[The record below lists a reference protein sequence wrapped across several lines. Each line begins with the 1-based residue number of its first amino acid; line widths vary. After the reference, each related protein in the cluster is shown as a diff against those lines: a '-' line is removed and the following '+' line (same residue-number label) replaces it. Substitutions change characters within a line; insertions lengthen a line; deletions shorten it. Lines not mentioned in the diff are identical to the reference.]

1 MGFLNIILQ
10 FLLTYN
16 SYGAKKDRCMYIRA
30 TGNISPQKTFGHQ
43 PLVDVVAY
51 SSNRL
56 ACIEPDY
63 KDFIDPKQ
71 IRRMSRIIRM
81 GVAAAMECLQEA
93 DIKIPAAIVTGTA
106 YGCLEDTNSFL
117 SKMVEFNEELLTPT
131 AFIQSTHNT
140 IGAQIGLMLQCNN
153 YNNAFVHRGFSF
165 ESALLDGMMLLK
177 ENEATNVLIGAID
190 EITNTS
196 HAILNRMGLYKQGPV
211 SNLDIYNTKTKGT
224 IAGEGAAFF
233 LLANDPS
240 TTDYAKLDGLH
251 TFYKPDGIDEIEKQ
265 IVSFIERQSI
275 SMKDIDLIIT
285 GKNGDATGDEVYE
298 QLAHTVFN
306 NKDSINYKYLC
317 GEYPTAA
324 AFAMWLAANIVRSG
338 KVPQALNYTGSEE
351 KKIKRV
357 LIYNHYQGIH
367 HSLSLLSAC

>member
-1 MGFLNIILQ
+1 
-10 FLLTYN
+10 
-16 SYGAKKDRCMYIRA
+16 MYIRA

-43 PLVDVVAY
+43 PLGEAVAY
-51 SSNRL
+51 TGNRL

-63 KDFIDPKQ
+63 KVFIDPKQ

-93 DIKIPAAIVTGTA
+93 GVKVPDAIITGTA

-131 AFIQSTHNT
+131 SFIQSTHNT
-140 IGAQIGLMLQCNN
+140 IGGQIGLMLQCNN

-177 ENEATNVLIGAID
+177 ENDANNVLVGAID

-196 HAILNRMGLYKQGPV
+196 HTILNRLGLYKQGPV
-211 SNLDIYNTKTKGT
+211 SNLDIYKTKTKGT
-224 IAGEGAAFF
+224 IAGEGASFF
-233 LLANDPS
+233 LIAHEPS

-251 TFYKPDGIDEIEKQ
+251 TFYKPDGITEIEKQ
-265 IVSFIERQSI
+265 ITSFLEKHAVSIN
-275 SMKDIDLIIT
+275 DIDLIIT
-285 GKNGDATGDEVYE
+285 GKNGDAGEDKIYE
-298 QLAHTVFN
+298 QLGKTVFDS
-306 NKDSINYKYLC
+306 KDTVDYKYLC

-324 AFAMWLAANIVRSG
+324 AFAMWLAANTIKAG
-338 KVPQALNYTGSEE
+338 KLPAMLNATVTTDT
-351 KKIKRV
+351 KIDRV

>member
-1 MGFLNIILQ
+1 
-10 FLLTYN
+10 
-16 SYGAKKDRCMYIRA
+16 MYIRA

-43 PLVDVVAY
+43 PLVDVVEY
-51 SSNRL
+51 TGNRL

-93 DIKIPAAIVTGTA
+93 ELKVPDAIVTGTA

-177 ENEATNVLIGAID
+177 ENDATNVLVGAID

-196 HAILNRMGLYKQGPV
+196 HTILNRMGLYKQGPI
-211 SNLDIYNTKTKGT
+211 SNLHIYKTKTKGT
-224 IAGEGAAFF
+224 IAGEGAVFF
-233 LLANDPS
+233 LLANEGSPN
-240 TTDYAKLDGLH
+240 DYAKLDALH
-251 TFYKPDGIDEIEKQ
+251 TFYKPEGMTEIENQ
-265 IVSFIERQSI
+265 IISFLERQSV
-275 SMKDIDLIIT
+275 SMTDVDLVIT
-285 GKNGDATGDEVYE
+285 GKNGDASSDEVYK
-298 QLAHTVFN
+298 QLGKTVFS
-306 NKDSINYKYLC
+306 NKDCVDYKYLC

-324 AFAMWLAANIVRSG
+324 AFAMWLAAITIKSG
-338 KVPQALNYTGSEE
+338 KLPEVVNNTTD
-351 KKIKRV
+351 KKINKILMV
-357 LIYNHYQGIH
+357 NMKKN
-367 HSLSLLSAC
+367 

>member
-1 MGFLNIILQ
+1 
-10 FLLTYN
+10 
-16 SYGAKKDRCMYIRA
+16 MYIRA

-43 PLVDVVAY
+43 PLAEAVVY
-51 SSNRL
+51 TGNRL

-81 GVAAAMECLQEA
+81 GVAAAMECLHEA
-93 DIKIPAAIVTGTA
+93 GVKVPDAIVTGTA

-117 SKMVEFNEELLTPT
+117 SKMVEFKEELLTPT

-140 IGAQIGLMLQCNN
+140 IGAQIGLLLQCNN

-177 ENEATNVLIGAID
+177 EKDATNVLVGAID

-196 HAILNRMGLYKQGPV
+196 HTILSRFGLYKKGPV
-211 SNLDIYNTKTKGT
+211 SNLDIYKTKSDGT

-233 LLANDPS
+233 LLAAEPS
-240 TTDYAKLDGLH
+240 ATDYAKLDGLH
-251 TFYKPDGIDEIEKQ
+251 TFYKPEGIAIIKSQ
-265 IVSFIERQSI
+265 IADFLSKHDVSIN
-275 SMKDIDLIIT
+275 DIDLIIT
-285 GKNGDATGDEVYE
+285 GKNGDVSSDEVYDHLTE
-298 QLAHTVFN
+298 TVFS
-306 NKDSINYKYLC
+306 NKAIVNYKYLC

-324 AFAMWLAANIVRSG
+324 SFAMWLAAATIKAG
-338 KVPQALNYTGSEE
+338 KLSPALGPVVFPD
-351 KKIKRV
+351 KKINRI
-357 LIYNHYQGIH
+357 LIYNHHQGIH

>member
-1 MGFLNIILQ
+1 
-10 FLLTYN
+10 
-16 SYGAKKDRCMYIRA
+16 MYIRA

-43 PLVDVVAY
+43 PLGEAVAY
-51 SSNRL
+51 TGNRL

-63 KDFIDPKQ
+63 KVFIDPKQ

-93 DIKIPAAIVTGTA
+93 GVKVPDAIITGTA

-131 AFIQSTHNT
+131 SFIQSTHNT
-140 IGAQIGLMLQCNN
+140 IGGQIGLMLQCNN

-177 ENEATNVLIGAID
+177 ENDANNVLVGAID

-196 HAILNRMGLYKQGPV
+196 HTILNRLGLYKQGPV
-211 SNLDIYNTKTKGT
+211 SNLDIYKTKTKGT
-224 IAGEGAAFF
+224 IAGEGATFF
-233 LLANDPS
+233 LFAHEPA

-251 TFYKPDGIDEIEKQ
+251 TFYKPDGITEIEKQ
-265 IVSFIERQSI
+265 ITSFLEKHAVSIN
-275 SMKDIDLIIT
+275 DIDLIIT
-285 GKNGDATGDEVYE
+285 GKNGDAGEDKIYE
-298 QLAHTVFN
+298 QLGKTVFDS
-306 NKDSINYKYLC
+306 KDTVDYKYLC

-324 AFAMWLAANIVRSG
+324 AFAMWLAANTIKAG
-338 KVPQALNYTGSEE
+338 KLPAMLNATVTTD
-351 KKIKRV
+351 KKIDRV

>member
-1 MGFLNIILQ
+1 
-10 FLLTYN
+10 
-16 SYGAKKDRCMYIRA
+16 MYIRA

-43 PLVDVVAY
+43 PLVDAAAY
-51 SSNRL
+51 TGNRL

-63 KDFIDPKQ
+63 KEFIDPKQ

-93 DIKIPAAIVTGTA
+93 GTKAPDAIITGTA

-131 AFIQSTHNT
+131 SFIQSTHNT

-177 ENEATNVLIGAID
+177 EKDASNVLIGAID

-196 HAILNRMGLYKQGPV
+196 HTILNRMGLYKQGPV
-211 SNLDIYNTKTKGT
+211 SNLDIYKNKTKGT
-224 IAGEGAAFF
+224 IAGEGATFF
-233 LLANDPS
+233 LLANEPS
-240 TTDYAKLDGLH
+240 ATDYAKLDGLH
-251 TFYKPDGIDEIEKQ
+251 TFYRPEGNAEIKKQITSFLERHSVSMDEI
-265 IVSFIERQSI
+265 
-275 SMKDIDLIIT
+275 DLVIT
-285 GKNGDATGDEVYE
+285 GKNGDAGSDKIYE
-298 QLAHTVFN
+298 QLGETVFN
-306 NKDSINYKYLC
+306 AKNTVNYKHLS
-317 GEYPTAA
+317 GEYPTAV
-324 AFAMWLAANIVRSG
+324 AFAMWLAAVTIRSG
-338 KVPQALNYTGSEE
+338 DLPAAFNYTGAID
-351 KKIKRV
+351 KRINRV

>member
-1 MGFLNIILQ
+1 
-10 FLLTYN
+10 
-16 SYGAKKDRCMYIRA
+16 MYIRA

-43 PLVDVVAY
+43 PLVDAVEY
-51 SSNRL
+51 TGNRL
-56 ACIEPDY
+56 TCIEPDY

-93 DIKIPAAIVTGTA
+93 GVKAPDAIITGTA

-131 AFIQSTHNT
+131 SFIQSTHNT

-177 ENEATNVLIGAID
+177 ENDASNVLVGAID

-196 HAILNRMGLYKQGPV
+196 HTILNRMGLYKQGSV
-211 SNLDIYNTKTKGT
+211 SNLDIYKSNTKGT
-224 IAGEGAAFF
+224 IAGEGATFF
-233 LLANDPS
+233 LLANEPS
-240 TTDYAKLDGLH
+240 ATDYTKLDGLH
-251 TFYKPDGIDEIEKQ
+251 TFYKPEGITEIKKQ
-265 IVSFIERQSI
+265 IASFLERHSVSIT
-275 SMKDIDLIIT
+275 DIDMIIT
-285 GKNGDATGDEVYE
+285 GKNGDAAGDKIYE
-298 QLAHTVFN
+298 QLEQTVFN
-306 NKDSINYKYLC
+306 AKNTVNYKHLS

-324 AFAMWLAANIVRSG
+324 AFAMWLGAVTIRSG
-338 KVPQALNYTGSEE
+338 DLPAAFNYTGA
-351 KKIKRV
+351 IDKRINRI

>member
-1 MGFLNIILQ
+1 
-10 FLLTYN
+10 
-16 SYGAKKDRCMYIRA
+16 MYIKA
-30 TGNISPQKTFGHQ
+30 TGNISPQNTFGHQ
-43 PLVDVVAY
+43 PLVDAVAY
-51 SSNRL
+51 TSNRL

-93 DIKIPAAIVTGTA
+93 CIKVPDAIITGTA

-177 ENEATNVLIGAID
+177 ENDAANVLVGAID

-196 HAILNRMGLYKQGPV
+196 HAILNRLGLYKQESV
-211 SNLDIYNTKTKGT
+211 SNVDIYKTKTKGT
-224 IAGEGAAFF
+224 IAGEGATFF
-233 LLANDPS
+233 LLANEPS
-240 TTDYAKLDGLH
+240 STDHAKLNGLH
-251 TFYKPDGIDEIEKQ
+251 TFYKPEGIADIEKQ
-265 IVSFIERQSI
+265 ITYFLERHTLSI
-275 SMKDIDLIIT
+275 ADIDLVIT
-285 GKNGDATGDEVYE
+285 GKNGDAGGDKIYE
-298 QLAHTVFN
+298 QLGQTVFKA
-306 NKDSINYKYLC
+306 KDTVNYKHLC

-324 AFAMWLAANIVRSG
+324 AFAMWLAAVTLKLG
-338 KVPQALNYTGSEE
+338 EVPAVFEHVGSVD
-351 KKIKRV
+351 KKINGV
-357 LIYNHYQGIH
+357 LIYNHYQGIY